1 MTATNVHDVIQ
12 IQVSLVQNVLQMAVD
27 AQNVEK
33 RTIMLKNAPLELNI
47 TRSLLDHGRD
57 QRKERR
63 KDSLLDKCLVPQSPK
78 QMRQNSCRSSRHKE
92 YSSESS
98 CDRTTSPKRTKRC
111 DVCNRHRNFENTADQ
126 NRLGDG
132 KQRM

>member
-57 QRKERR
+57 LKVRRKE
-63 KDSLLDKCLVPQSPK
+63 SLSDKCLVPQSPK
-78 QMRQNSCRSSRHKE
+78 QMSLQAE
-92 YSSESS
+92 
-98 CDRTTSPKRTKRC
+98 
-111 DVCNRHRNFENTADQ
+111 
-126 NRLGDG
+126 
-132 KQRM
+132 